1 MAGGV
6 RLQRNA
12 GIERI
17 QTSVT
22 PIVQREANMTRISI
36 AVLPVILAL
45 AGCETNPV
53 TGRQQLMLVSESTAI
68 SESKAAYVA
77 MLQPLAKEG
86 KIDSNPATVARVH
99 EITSRLIAQ
108 AIKYRPETQTWEW
121 SVKVIDD
128 SKTVNAWCMA
138 GGKMAIYTGLIQQ
151 IKPTDDELAQ
161 VMGHEISHALAKHTT
176 ERMSRAMAMQ
186 VGLGA
191 LAISQHDSRYA
202 GLTLTG
208 AQAAAIVALEL
219 PNSRTAESEAD
230 RIGIELAAK
239 AGYDPRAAVTL
250 WEKMA
255 KVGGGDGKSR
265 NDFLSTHPAPVKR
278 METLAALVPQML
290 PYYEDKSSRPTFPL
304 RQSRNMRE
312 VVAPELASNAGDAR

>member
-1 MAGGV
+1 MK
-6 RLQRNA
+6 
-12 GIERI
+12 RI
-17 QTSVT
+17 F
-22 PIVQREANMTRISI
+22 I
-36 AVLPVILAL
+36 ALTLAILAL
-45 AGCETNPV
+45 AGCQSNPV
-53 TGRQQLMLVSESTAI
+53 TGRKQLMLVSESTAI
-68 SESKAAYVA
+68 SESKEAYVA

-86 KIDSNPATVARVH
+86 KIDSDPATVARVH

-108 AIKYRPETQTWEW
+108 AIKYRPETQNWEW

-128 SKTVNAWCMA
+128 PKTVNAWCMA

-151 IKPTDDELAQ
+151 IQPTDDELAQ
-161 VMGHEISHALAKHTT
+161 VMGHEISHALAKHTA

-191 LAISQHDSRYA
+191 LAVTQSNSQY
-202 GLTLTG
+202 GNLTLTG

-239 AGYDPRAAVTL
+239 AGYDPHAAVTL

-255 KVGGGDGKSR
+255 KVGGSKSR
-265 NDFLSTHPAPVKR
+265 TDFLSTHPAPVKR
-278 METLAALVPQML
+278 METLAALVPQMM
-290 PYYEDKSSRPTFPL
+290 PYYEDKSPRPTYPL
-304 RQSRNMRE
+304 RQSSNVHE
-312 VVAPELASNAGDAR
+312 GSLALASNAGARSNR

>member
-1 MAGGV
+1 
-6 RLQRNA
+6 
-12 GIERI
+12 
-17 QTSVT
+17 
-22 PIVQREANMTRISI
+22 MTRIFI
-36 AVLPVILAL
+36 ALTLAILAL
-45 AGCETNPV
+45 AGCQSNPV
-53 TGRQQLMLVSESTAI
+53 TGRKQLMLVSESTAI

-86 KIDSNPATVARVH
+86 KIDTDPATVARVH
-99 EITSRLIAQ
+99 EITGRLIAQ
-108 AIKYRPETQTWEW
+108 AIKYRPETQNWEW
-121 SVKVIDD
+121 SIKVIDD
-128 SKTVNAWCMA
+128 PKTVNAWAMA

-161 VMGHEISHALAKHTT
+161 VMGHEISHALAKHTA

-191 LAISQHDSRYA
+191 LAMTQSNSKY
-202 GLTLTG
+202 GNLTLTG
-208 AQAAAIVALEL
+208 AQAAAVVALEL

-239 AGYDPRAAVTL
+239 AGYDPHAAVTL

-255 KVGGGDGKSR
+255 KVGGGEGKSR

-278 METLAALVPQML
+278 METLAALIPQMM
-290 PYYEDKSSRPTFPL
+290 PYYQDKSPRPTYPL
-304 RQSRNMRE
+304 QASNMRE
-312 VVAPELASNAGDAR
+312 LVSPALASN

>member
-1 MAGGV
+1 
-6 RLQRNA
+6 
-12 GIERI
+12 
-17 QTSVT
+17 
-22 PIVQREANMTRISI
+22 MTRISI

-290 PYYEDKSSRPTFPL
+290 PYYEDKSPRPTFPL